1 MTISIFAPAKINL
14 SLRVGQAGHDG
25 RHPLDS
31 LVAFAQGIGDR
42 IEIEE
47 ARQLSLDIEGPFA
60 SGLTNSDHNLVLL
73 AASILRAHLG
83 EIRGA
88 RIKLIKHLPIASGI
102 GGGSADAAA
111 TLVGL
116 NRLWRGKISA
126 DTLQRLGAAL
136 GADVPAC
143 VAGVALRMT
152 GTGEVIIRV
161 PALPKLGIVL
171 VNPLIAC
178 PTGPVYNRYD
188 EGGAIA
194 ALRLD
199 PLPDLSTPAALIEYL
214 VASPNDLQEPAT
226 SLVPEIGDILR
237 AIAQSPD
244 VLLARMSGSGATY
257 FGLYES
263 LAMAQ
268 RAAVTIKN
276 TLALSSVW
284 VEADEIN

>member
-14 SLRVGQAGHDG
+14 SLRVGPPGHDG

-31 LVAFAQGIGDR
+31 LVAFTRGIGDR
-42 IEIEE
+42 LEIEE
-47 ARQLSLDIEGPFA
+47 AAQLGLDIGGPFGN
-60 SGLTNSDHNLVLL
+60 GLTNSDDNLVLR

-83 EIRGA
+83 ESRGA

-102 GGGSADAAA
+102 GGGSSDAAA

-116 NRLWRGKISA
+116 NRLWGGVVS
-126 DTLQRLGAAL
+126 DGTLQGLGAAL

-152 GTGEVIIRV
+152 GTGEVTVRV

-171 VNPLIAC
+171 VNPLISC
-178 PTGPVYNRYD
+178 LTGPVYSRYD
-188 EGGAIA
+188 QGGAIA
-194 ALRLD
+194 PLRLD
-199 PLPDLSTPAALIEYL
+199 PLPELSTPAALIEYL
-214 VASPNDLQEPAT
+214 VASPNDLQAPAIA
-226 SLVPEIGDILR
+226 LVPEISEVLR
-237 AIAQSPD
+237 AIALSPD
-244 VLLARMSGSGATY
+244 VLLTRMSGSGATC

-268 RAAVTIKN
+268 KGAAVIKN
-276 TLALSSVW
+276 TLALSPVW
-284 VEADEIN
+284 FEADEIN

>member
-14 SLRVGQAGHDG
+14 SLRVGPPGHNG

-31 LVAFAQGIGDR
+31 LVAFTLGIGDR
-42 IEIEE
+42 LEIVE
-47 ARQLSLDIEGPFA
+47 ATKLSLEIEGPFA
-60 SGLTNSDHNLVLL
+60 GGLRRDEDNLVLR

-83 EIRGA
+83 ETRGA
-88 RIKLIKHLPIASGI
+88 RIKLAKHLPIASGI

-111 TLVGL
+111 ALIGL
-116 NRLWRGKISA
+116 NRLWDGGVG
-126 DTLQRLGAAL
+126 DETLQKLGATL

-152 GTGEVIIRV
+152 GTGEVIIPV

-171 VNPLIAC
+171 VNPLISC

-194 ALRLD
+194 ALPMD
-199 PLPDLSTPAALIEYL
+199 PLPDLATPSALLEYL
-214 VASPNDLQEPAT
+214 ALSPNDLQVPAIA
-226 SLVPEIGDILR
+226 LVPQIGGVLR
-237 AIAQSPD
+237 AIEQSPD
-244 VLLARMSGSGATY
+244 VILARMSGSGATC

-268 RAAVTIKN
+268 KRAVAIKN
-276 TLALSSVW
+276 TLALNPVW

>member
-60 SGLTNSDHNLVLL
+60 SGLTNGDDNLVLR

-83 EIRGA
+83 ETRGA

-111 TLVGL
+111 TLLGL
-116 NRLWRGKISA
+116 NRLWDGKVSHE
-126 DTLQRLGAAL
+126 TLQGLGATL

-152 GTGEVIIRV
+152 GTGEVVIRV

-171 VNPLIAC
+171 VNPLIGC

-188 EGGAIA
+188 ERGAIA
-194 ALRLD
+194 ALRLH
-199 PLPDLSTPAALIEYL
+199 PLSDLLTPAALIEYL
-214 VASPNDLQEPAT
+214 VASPNDLQAPAIT
-226 SLVPEIGDILR
+226 LVPEIGDVLH
-237 AIAQSPD
+237 AIAHSPG
-244 VLLARMSGSGATY
+244 VLLARMSGSGATC

-263 LAMAQ
+263 LALAQ
-268 RAAVTIKN
+268 KGAVAIKN
-276 TLALSSVW
+276 TLALKPVW